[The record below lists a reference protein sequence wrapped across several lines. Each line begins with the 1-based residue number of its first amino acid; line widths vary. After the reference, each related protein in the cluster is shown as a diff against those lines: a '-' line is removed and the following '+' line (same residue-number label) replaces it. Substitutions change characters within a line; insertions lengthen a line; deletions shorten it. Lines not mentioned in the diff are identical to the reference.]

1 MPGILNLFIMTF
13 TDEQISNAYNRF
25 SRGNK
30 MSKINFNLAVKNLIN
45 PNEKTIPI
53 RVLPAA
59 IISNAAQVFDIS
71 KEKILGKCR
80 QKQYVKSRIFI
91 SYFLRTNGFTLHEI
105 GKVLNKDHSSI
116 IHHITTFENE
126 ASCDE
131 QYKKDYEYFK
141 SINL

>member
-1 MPGILNLFIMTF
+1 MNF
-13 TDEQISNAYNRF
+13 TEEKISNAYITF

-30 MSKINFNLAVKNLIN
+30 MSKINFNLAVQSLIK
-45 PNEKTIPI
+45 PNEKALPI

-91 SYFLRTNGFTLHEI
+91 SYYLRTHGFTLHEI
-105 GKVLNKDHSSI
+105 GSILNKDHSSI

-126 ASCDE
+126 VQCDE
-131 QYKKDYEYFK
+131 QYKQDWEYFK
-141 SINL
+141 SVNQ